1 MTEET
6 WTTRSALEWTCGYLE
21 RRGDE
26 NPRLSAEWLLSEA
39 CGLTRV
45 QLYMDYDRPLSAEE
59 REVLRGYVTRRGRGE
74 PLQYIAGE
82 APFRYLTL
90 KVRPGVLIPRPE
102 TEVLVSEALACL
114 PPASPRVAAWSVES
128 AEKEAAAVAA
138 LKEQLAALGGTQG
151 APAGPVGREAP
162 PASDAHGGR
171 DGEGGVGSCGLASR
185 PDASGKAPACDA
197 ASGPGA
203 AEAVPSALAA
213 GSGAGGKSGGRD
225 YFLVADICTGSGC
238 IACSIASERPDTRVI
253 AVDLSPEAVALARE
267 NAQAAGV
274 ADAVRVLQGNLGD
287 PIPERYLGQLD
298 LVASNPPYVPTAV
311 LAHVPREV
319 SDYEP
324 ALALDGG
331 EDGLDLFRPLVTW
344 AARALRPGGAFVC
357 ELHEGH
363 LDEAVGLARDAGLV
377 EARIVAD
384 LAGRPR
390 VLVARRPA

>member
-1 MTEET
+1 MAEET

-59 REVLRGYVTRRGRGE
+59 REVLRGYVARRGRGE

-114 PPASPRVAAWSVES
+114 PSAAPRPAAWSAES
-128 AEKEAAAVAA
+128 AEKEAGAIAK
-138 LKEQLAALGGTQG
+138 LKEQLAALGDEREAQDAQDEEPG
-151 APAGPVGREAP
+151 APVV
-162 PASDAHGGR
+162 
-171 DGEGGVGSCGLASR
+171 DGEPGV
-185 PDASGKAPACDA
+185 
-197 ASGPGA
+197 
-203 AEAVPSALAA
+203 
-213 GSGAGGKSGGRD
+213 RD

-253 AVDLSPEAVALARE
+253 AVDLSPDAVALARE
-267 NAQAAGV
+267 NAQAVGV

-287 PIPERYLGQLD
+287 PIPERYLGRLD
-298 LVASNPPYVPTAV
+298 LVVSNPPYVPTDV
-311 LAHVPREV
+311 LARVPHEV

-331 EDGLDLFRPLVTW
+331 EDGLDLFRPLVAW
-344 AARALRPGGAFVC
+344 AARALRPGGAFAC

-363 LDEAVGLARDAGLV
+363 LDAAAAVARDAGFV
-377 EARIVAD
+377 EVRVVDD

-390 VLVARRPA
+390 VLVACRPA